1 MDRILTSALILL
13 FSFVWSSAFIV
24 AKVALVEWAPLT
36 ILAVRFALAALLLSP
51 ALITL
56 PEAIPRSVTPP
67 PKKKPPSPPPLRR
80 GAQATSLPPLRAPS
94 PWGPV
99 DRRAMTLGLLM
110 GVLNGAIYLGLSFS
124 AIRLLRPEVVIV
136 VIGLTPFFTLL
147 IAAATGVERLSL
159 FKVLGVLLGL
169 MGVALVSGIGTDANP
184 NPLGLLYALGSG
196 LAFSFGTV
204 LFRGKAG
211 RLPMGP
217 LAFWQSLGAC
227 LALLPAIAMLEPL
240 PPALPSWTLTGAI
253 LYLTLVVTVFGMTL
267 WLVLIR
273 RHGAGTAASFH
284 LLNPVTGIL
293 LAHWVLGSE
302 IRATDLW
309 GAAVIALGLSLTLLQ
324 PDRLPVLGRLI
335 RRPLRC

>member
-1 MDRILTSALILL
+1 
-13 FSFVWSSAFIV
+13 
-24 AKVALVEWAPLT
+24 
-36 ILAVRFALAALLLSP
+36 
-51 ALITL
+51 
-56 PEAIPRSVTPP
+56 
-67 PKKKPPSPPPLRR
+67 
-80 GAQATSLPPLRAPS
+80 
-94 PWGPV
+94 
-99 DRRAMTLGLLM
+99 MTLGLLM

-147 IAAATGVERLSL
+147 IAAVTGVERLSL
-159 FKVLGVLLGL
+159 LKVLGVLLGL
-169 MGVALVSGIGTDANP
+169 IGVALVSGIGTDASP
-184 NPLGLLYALGSG
+184 NPLGMLYALGSG

-211 RLPMGP
+211 GLPMGP

-227 LALLPAIAMLEPL
+227 LALLPAIALLEPL
-240 PPALPSWTLTGAI
+240 PPEVPSWILTWAI

-293 LAHWVLGSE
+293 LAHWVLGSD
-302 IRATDLW
+302 IRPTDLW
-309 GAAVIALGLSLTLLQ
+309 GAAVIALGLGLTLWQ
-324 PDRLPVLGRLI
+324 PDRFPVLARLI